1 QLDPGRSPMRF
12 SLSLVAIATAAALLA
27 APALSRPTTI
37 PYQVKV
43 TITNSSCVLDHP
55 VAPQKLILFHV
66 ISNGTFSHQFKI
78 WGVGSGIIKSGQE
91 GVFKVKFRSAGA
103 YSYTCFNSHS
113 RLARGTFRIR

>member
-1 QLDPGRSPMRF
+1 MRL
-12 SLSLVAIATAAALLA
+12 SLSVAAVLAAAALLA
-27 APALSRPTTI
+27 APAFSRPSTI

-43 TITNSSCVLDHP
+43 TITNTSCVLDHP

-91 GVFKVKFRSAGA
+91 GIFKVKFRNTGA
-103 YSYTCFNSHS
+103 YSYTCYNSHS